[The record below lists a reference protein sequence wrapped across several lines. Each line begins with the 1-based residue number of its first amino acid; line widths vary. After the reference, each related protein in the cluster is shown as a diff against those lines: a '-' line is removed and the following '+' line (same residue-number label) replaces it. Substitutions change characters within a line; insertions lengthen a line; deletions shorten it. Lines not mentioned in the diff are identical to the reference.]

1 MAKDLYHETVK
12 EALINDGWTI
22 THDPLRVTFGTS
34 AGYIDLGA
42 ERLIGAT
49 KDSESI
55 AVEIKSFLRP
65 SLIEDLQKAVGQ
77 YVLYKAALD
86 KEDPQ
91 RTLYLAVPSLVIEQ
105 LIDTKMMTYVKDAVG
120 VKLVSYSTVDAQLVE
135 WIR

>member
-1 MAKDLYHETVK
+1 MVK
-12 EALINDGWTI
+12 QALVNDGWTI

-34 AGYIDLGA
+34 AGYVDLGA

-55 AVEIKSFLRP
+55 AVEIKTFLRP

-91 RTLYLAVPSLVIEQ
+91 RTLYLAVPSSVIEQ
-105 LIDTKMMTYVKDAVG
+105 LIDTRMMPYVRDDVG
-120 VKLVSYSTVDAQLVE
+120 VKLVSYSTIDARLIE
-135 WIR
+135 WIT